1 MLQRYQIVLL
11 NGRIID
17 PESGTDFIGNLG
29 IDNGVIKYLG
39 KDSIKGDKE
48 LNISGLVISPGFIDL
63 HSHGQDRENY
73 FLQASDGVT
82 SALELELGTDDVV
95 NWYKAREDMSP
106 INYGVSIGHIPIRMM
121 VMKDAACISLKEE
134 KFKGDIVRLPVG
146 DGAHKQASSEEIIN
160 IKSMISKGLKEGAV
174 CVGLGIAYTPGD
186 SWWEIIEGFRIAAL
200 YNAVCHVHMRGWGAS
215 AGNDAIQGLSELI
228 AASSITGASL
238 HLVHI
243 NSSGNVMVPK
253 LLSMI
258 KDASSKGLD
267 ITTECYP
274 YAAGMTGIEAPL
286 FDEGWQE
293 KTGMDYKD
301 LEWPETGERLNKISF
316 DKYRSKG
323 GMVILHSMSNDV
335 VDIAVKSD
343 ITMIA
348 TDGYIKKGKG
358 HPRTTG
364 SYSMILGKYVRERKV
379 ITLIDA
385 IRKMSF
391 MPAKRLEN
399 LVPNMKNKGR
409 IKLGADADLVVFNP
423 DSIINKSTYSN
434 PSAISEGI
442 VHLIV
447 NGIFVIENE
456 NIDYSSNCG
465 KPIRA

>member
-1 MLQRYQIVLL
+1 MVIQKKHILKPHIQNVLIL
-11 NGRIID
+11 
-17 PESGTDFIGNLG
+17 
-29 IDNGVIKYLG
+29 
-39 KDSIKGDKE
+39 
-48 LNISGLVISPGFIDL
+48 
-63 HSHGQDRENY
+63 
-73 FLQASDGVT
+73 
-82 SALELELGTDDVV
+82 
-95 NWYKAREDMSP
+95 
-106 INYGVSIGHIPIRMM
+106 
-121 VMKDAACISLKEE
+121 
-134 KFKGDIVRLPVG
+134 
-146 DGAHKQASSEEIIN
+146 
-160 IKSMISKGLKEGAV
+160 
-174 CVGLGIAYTPGD
+174 
-186 SWWEIIEGFRIAAL
+186 
-200 YNAVCHVHMRGWGAS
+200 
-215 AGNDAIQGLSELI
+215 
-228 AASSITGASL
+228 
-238 HLVHI
+238 
-243 NSSGNVMVPK
+243 
-253 LLSMI
+253 
-258 KDASSKGLD
+258 
-267 ITTECYP
+267 
-274 YAAGMTGIEAPL
+274 
-286 FDEGWQE
+286 
-293 KTGMDYKD
+293 DYKD
-301 LEWPETGERLNKISF
+301 LEWPETGQRLNKISF
-316 DKYRSKG
+316 DKNRSKG

>member
-1 MLQRYQIVLL
+1 
-11 NGRIID
+11 
-17 PESGTDFIGNLG
+17 
-29 IDNGVIKYLG
+29 
-39 KDSIKGDKE
+39 
-48 LNISGLVISPGFIDL
+48 
-63 HSHGQDRENY
+63 
-73 FLQASDGVT
+73 
-82 SALELELGTDDVV
+82 
-95 NWYKAREDMSP
+95 
-106 INYGVSIGHIPIRMM
+106 
-121 VMKDAACISLKEE
+121 
-134 KFKGDIVRLPVG
+134 
-146 DGAHKQASSEEIIN
+146 
-160 IKSMISKGLKEGAV
+160 
-174 CVGLGIAYTPGD
+174 
-186 SWWEIIEGFRIAAL
+186 
-200 YNAVCHVHMRGWGAS
+200 
-215 AGNDAIQGLSELI
+215 
-228 AASSITGASL
+228 
-238 HLVHI
+238 
-243 NSSGNVMVPK
+243 
-253 LLSMI
+253 
-258 KDASSKGLD
+258 
-267 ITTECYP
+267 
-274 YAAGMTGIEAPL
+274 
-286 FDEGWQE
+286 
-293 KTGMDYKD
+293 
-301 LEWPETGERLNKISF
+301 
-316 DKYRSKG
+316 
-323 GMVILHSMSNDV
+323 MVILHSMSNDV